1 MVYSTCALNDLENEG
16 ILEYIA
22 EKYGEKIEIIYEKK
36 FWPHIDKTG
45 GFFMAKILKKESFEH
60 EENTPKIQN
69 YNDEIKKFSRK
80 LGEWKMREN
89 RELFTHRDKILSVK
103 NAEIIAPFL
112 EKMYFMR
119 LGETI
124 GFNENGQ
131 FTPNARAYRDLD
143 ISEIPKIILQNEEE
157 LDYYLRGG
165 LLEAD
170 ISDDYR
176 LIVYKDEILA
186 LEWVNSDDLIENNFP
201 KDWRRR

>member
-1 MVYSTCALNDLENEG
+1 
-16 ILEYIA
+16 
-22 EKYGEKIEIIYEKK
+22 
-36 FWPHIDKTG
+36 
-45 GFFMAKILKKESFEH
+45 
-60 EENTPKIQN
+60 
-69 YNDEIKKFSRK
+69 
-80 LGEWKMREN
+80 MREN